1 MLGGYREELICDLA
15 ETYGIYDYKALPVET
30 LAVLAS
36 GLRDDS
42 RVRQQ
47 MGGLKVSPDTLLLA
61 KIYDVTN
68 YLLWAQTEDGAKGRN
83 APEPIS
89 NKFLID
95 DESTKSEYI
104 GFRSGAEFDAARE
117 AILKKVGK

>member
-42 RVRQQ
+42 RVRQK
-47 MGGLKVSPDTLLLA
+47 MGGVKASPDTLLLA

-68 YLLWAQTEDGAKGRN
+68 YLLWTQTEDATKGRN
-83 APEPIS
+83 APELLS
-89 NKFLID
+89 NKFVIE
-95 DESTKSEYI
+95 DESTKEYK
-104 GFRSGAEFDAARE
+104 GFRTGAEFDAARE